1 MSGGNETS
9 MKRVFDALGWVGVL
23 LVVAAVLIRFTRP
36 ELETWWWRLAMAG
49 LVVVLLYLATQ
60 WREFLAL
67 WHQRSARA
75 GTLSSAS
82 VLLLLA
88 ILIGVNYVATRQH
101 KRWDL
106 TAGGQFTLSD
116 QTRKVLASLDAP
128 VTVKVFARDT
138 EFQRFRDRFD
148 GYTYVSD
155 KLQVEYIDPDKQP
168 ALARQW
174 EIQQYG
180 TIAIERDGRIERITT
195 DTEQDITNAIVRAV
209 EGGEKKIYFVQGHGE
224 RDTASADERTGYNAI
239 AGALQR
245 DNFAVERLVLAQQ
258 QRVPED
264 ASVLVIAGPTTDY
277 LEPEL
282 AMLRAY
288 LEQGGKLVMLLDPPT
303 RADAAPLTG
312 LVALAR
318 EWGIEVGTNVVVDV
332 SGVGQLLGAG
342 PSVPVVATYPEHP
355 ITQNF
360 GLLTAFPLA
369 RSVAPVSGDAGGRTA
384 RTFAETSERSWAE
397 TDLAAVFEG
406 RPVARDE
413 AAGDLGGPISL
424 AAAVS
429 VDAPAAP
436 AQPTPAADA
445 AAAKEDADADADPD
459 PQAPRPQT
467 RVVVIGDSDFASNSM
482 LGTQGNQDL
491 FLNAANWAAQQ
502 ENLIAIRPRDPEDRR
517 VTMTVDQQARVGYVS
532 ALILPAAI
540 LALGVFTWY
549 RRRG

>member
-9 MKRVFDALGWVGVL
+9 MKRAFDALGWVGVL
-23 LVVAAVLIRFTRP
+23 LVVAAVLIRFIRP
-36 ELETWWWRLAMAG
+36 ELDTWWWRLAMGG

-60 WREFLAL
+60 WREFVAL
-67 WHQRSARA
+67 WTQRSARA
-75 GTLSSAS
+75 GALSSAS
-82 VLLLLA
+82 VLLLLG
-88 ILIGVNYVATRQH
+88 ILIGINYIATRQH
-101 KRWDL
+101 KRWDF

-116 QTRKVLASLDAP
+116 QTRRVLTELEAP

-155 KLQVEYIDPDKQP
+155 KVQVEYIDPDKQP
-168 ALARQW
+168 GVARQW

-180 TIAIERDGRIERITT
+180 TIAIEHDGRIERLTT
-195 DTEQDITNAIVRAV
+195 DGEQDITNAIVRAV

-224 RDTASADERTGYNAI
+224 RETTSADERTGYNAM
-239 AGALQR
+239 AAALAR
-245 DNFAVERLVLAQQ
+245 DNFSIDGLVLAQQ
-258 QRVPED
+258 AGVPED
-264 ASVLVIAGPTTDY
+264 ASVIVIAGPTTDY
-277 LEPEL
+277 LAPEL
-282 AMLRAY
+282 DMLRTY
-288 LEQGGKLVMLLDPPT
+288 LDGGGKLIMLLDPPGN
-303 RADAAPLTG
+303 ANAQPLTG

-318 EWGIEVGTNVVVDV
+318 EWGIEVGNNVVVDV

-355 ITQNF
+355 ITENF

-369 RSVAPVSGDAGGRTA
+369 RSVSPATGGPPERRAHTI
-384 RTFAETSERSWAE
+384 AETSERSWAD

-413 AAGDLGGPISL
+413 ASGDVEGPISL
-424 AAAVS
+424 AAAVG
-429 VDAPAAP
+429 VDTPAPPAAAEP
-436 AQPTPAADA
+436 AEGETTP
-445 AAAKEDADADADPD
+445 EDA
-459 PQAPRPQT
+459 APRPQT
-467 RVVVIGDSDFASNSM
+467 RLVVFGDSDFVSNSM
-482 LGTQGNQDL
+482 LGTQGNLDL

-517 VTMTVDQQARVGYVS
+517 VTMTQDQQTRVGYFS
-532 ALILPAAI
+532 ALILPMAI
-540 LALGVFTWY
+540 LGLGVFTWY

>member
-1 MSGGNETS
+1 

-49 LVVVLLYLATQ
+49 LVVVLVYLATQ

-67 WHQRSARA
+67 WKQRSARA

-88 ILIGVNYVATRQH
+88 ILVGINYIATRQH

-116 QTRKVLASLDAP
+116 QTRKVLDSLEAP

-180 TIAIERDGRIERITT
+180 TIAIEHDGRIERITT

-224 RDTASADERTGYNAI
+224 RDTTSADERTGYNAI
-239 AGALQR
+239 ASALQR
-245 DNFAVERLVLAQQ
+245 DNFAVAPLVLAQQ

-282 AMLRAY
+282 AMLRTY

-303 RADAAPLTG
+303 RADAPPLTG
-312 LVALAR
+312 LIALAR

-355 ITQNF
+355 ITTNF

-369 RSVAPVSGDAGGRTA
+369 RSVAPVGGDAGGRTA
-384 RTFAETSERSWAE
+384 RTFAETSAASWAE
-397 TDLAAVFEG
+397 TDLGAVFEG

-413 AAGDLGGPISL
+413 TAGDTGGPISL

-429 VDAPAAP
+429 ADAPAAP
-436 AQPTPAADA
+436 SASAPATTTSGES
-445 AAAKEDADADADPD
+445 AKESGDAEPGTDTSAET
-459 PQAPRPQT
+459 PRPQT

-532 ALILPAAI
+532 ALILPVAI